1 MNLDNNK
8 NNKCIHCGKTY
19 TRKSSLQNHTLLCHL
34 LKQTK
39 REDKID
45 DEENSELPNY
55 RDLVKI
61 IGMLAVANQKL
72 EEKVHSMEKWVNKSK
87 KKINILDWLNANIT
101 PTKSWEQMLD
111 PIVLNESHIDHIIEN
126 NALKTYQVIFEE
138 WFTISDQ
145 GDSPHPLQAFSQKQN
160 VFYIY
165 KSNFQTATTAET
177 ATTAAA
183 WSELTKEEL
192 ICFLYKIDRKIQQ
205 EVTKWRKKYA
215 EKMETS
221 DKYCTLYNKII
232 YKVNSISFRDDS
244 TLSKV
249 KTILFNII
257 KREMKNYIEYE
268 FINPV

>member
-1 MNLDNNK
+1 MSLDS
-8 NNKCIHCGKTY
+8 NKCAHCGKTY
-19 TRKSSLQNHTLLCHL
+19 TRKSSLQNHTLLCDL

-39 REDKID
+39 RENKID

-61 IGMLAVANQKL
+61 VGMLAVANQKL
-72 EEKVHSMEKWVNKSK
+72 EEKVHSLEKWVNKSK
-87 KKINILDWLNANIT
+87 KKINILDWLNTNIT
-101 PTKSWEQMLD
+101 PTKTWDQILE
-111 PIVLNESHIDHIIEN
+111 PIVLNETYIDHIIEN
-126 NALKTYQVIFEE
+126 TPLKTYQLIFEQ

-145 GDSPHPLQAFSQKQN
+145 DNDHPPLQAFSQKQN

-165 KSNFQTATTAET
+165 KSNFQTATTAS
-177 ATTAAA
+177 

-268 FINPV
+268 FDYNG